1 MGNGIL
7 TCIDEKTHFQD
18 FFSDNEI
25 ITYKNEID
33 LMDKLIQIKDD
44 KNNLIKRSKLAK
56 KNYFRYFENTIVA
69 EYMMNKIF
77 GSKTKYKYIWEK

>member
-18 FFSDNEI
+18 FFTDNEI

-33 LMDKLIQIKDD
+33 LLDKVILIKND

-69 EYMMNKIF
+69 DYIMNKIF
-77 GSKTKYKYIWEK
+77 ETKIKYNYVWEK